1 MRERYR
7 GVQSETA
14 SSQQSLKGQ
23 VQQLSTA
30 LQSAQQQMGPDM
42 QKSFLQN
49 QMEKLIMKVEV
60 ETMLMMKS
68 RSIQT
73 TVSSRQQNGIT

>member
-30 LQSAQQQMGPDM
+30 LQSAQQQMVQREAATSG
-42 QKSFLQN
+42 Q
-49 QMEKLIMKVEV
+49 
-60 ETMLMMKS
+60 S
-68 RSIQT
+68 RVIDELK
-73 TVSSRQQNGIT
+73 